1 MLPTEDFVNQITD
14 AYEHLYDLVYL
25 RSHPMADI
33 LVPNPALRRKEK
45 ARLLH
50 NGLLDVIKELDPGPQ
65 APVFSRE
72 WRRHRLMVLHY
83 VEGLDPQ
90 TVADK
95 LSISR
100 RHYYRE
106 QEAAI
111 KAIAII
117 LWDRSRAHL
126 TAPVPLQIAE
136 PETTDRLELLRR
148 EAARVAQSSRRASI
162 DDVIRGVLTLLQD
175 MLRQH
180 QLEVDLALPERLP
193 NVSID
198 RNLLRQILMGVLGY
212 LIEHAHQAR
221 LRLTAQVEETEVGL
235 SLVIE
240 PATALCPAPETRL
253 QQRLAAF
260 HEIAVLSSAQILPVY
275 AQQTLIGFNL
285 RLPTNPQQVVL
296 VIDDNEDILE
306 LFQRYLTPYHYRVA
320 TARTTQEGLNL
331 SHRLQPYVIFLDLMM
346 PGQDGWDLLQILLN
360 QPDTRHIPIIVCSVL
375 KQKELALLLG
385 AAGFLD
391 KPISE
396 QALLSILEDLEA
408 LQV

>member
-1 MLPTEDFVNQITD
+1 
-14 AYEHLYDLVYL
+14 
-25 RSHPMADI
+25 
-33 LVPNPALRRKEK
+33 
-45 ARLLH
+45 
-50 NGLLDVIKELDPGPQ
+50 
-65 APVFSRE
+65 
-72 WRRHRLMVLHY
+72 MVLHY

-111 KAIAII
+111 KAIATI

-126 TAPVPLQIAE
+126 ATPVPLQIAE
-136 PETTDRLELLRR
+136 PEATDRLELLRR

-175 MLRQH
+175 MLHQH

-212 LIEHAHQAR
+212 LIEYTHQAR
-221 LRLTAQVEETEVGL
+221 LRLTAQIEETEVGL

-240 PATALCPAPETRL
+240 PVAALCPAPETRL
-253 QQRLAAF
+253 QQRLSAF
-260 HEIAVLSSAQILPVY
+260 HEIAMLSSAQILPVY
-275 AQQTLIGFNL
+275 VQQTLIGFNL

-306 LFQRYLTPYHYRVA
+306 LFQRYLTPHHYRVA

-346 PGQDGWDLLQILLN
+346 SGQDGWDLLQILLN